1 MGIMEH
7 VESMTVVG
15 SNSRPSN
22 DYSYFNNFS
31 DDIHDETDLT
41 DHYDNLKNILHD
53 NYDEKE
59 SASSDERIY
68 YHKTKPSQDGVNLNK
83 DTRRSN
89 QELLEDKIET
99 LKGTV
104 RSIESSHEWKFL
116 TDPQKYPCTYQWKF
130 HSKTAEEKIV
140 SFGKQ

>member
-1 MGIMEH
+1 MMK
-7 VESMTVVG
+7 
-15 SNSRPSN
+15 
-22 DYSYFNNFS
+22 
-31 DDIHDETDLT
+31 
-41 DHYDNLKNILHD
+41 KNQHT
-53 NYDEKE
+53 
-59 SASSDERIY
+59 SDERIY
-68 YHKTKPSQDGVNLNK
+68 YHKTEPSQVGINLNK
-83 DTRRSN
+83 NTRRSN

-104 RSIESSHEWKFL
+104 RSIESSHEWKVL